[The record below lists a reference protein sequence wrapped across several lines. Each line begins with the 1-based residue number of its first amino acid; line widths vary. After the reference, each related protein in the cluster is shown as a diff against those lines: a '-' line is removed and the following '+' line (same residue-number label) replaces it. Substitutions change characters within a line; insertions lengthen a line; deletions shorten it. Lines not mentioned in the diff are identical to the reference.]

1 MASLNRR
8 GAGRVAILPAVS
20 QQNLEIVE
28 RAVAAVN
35 EHDLDAYLACCT
47 DDVELTT
54 PLEGVAGTYS
64 GAEGIRRF
72 FSDLGDTTPDFNI
85 EIEHLS
91 PVGASRVLAF
101 MRVTAT
107 GRASGIPS
115 ATETGNIYDVVAGRI
130 RRIRIFVDRDEALR
144 AAGPQD

>member
-1 MASLNRR
+1 MSE
-8 GAGRVAILPAVS
+8 
-20 QQNLEIVE
+20 QNLEIVE

-35 EHDLDAYLACCT
+35 EQDLDAYLACCT

-54 PLEGVAGTYS
+54 PLDGLAGVYK

-72 FSDLGDTTPDFNI
+72 FSDLGDTTPDFKI

-107 GRASGIPS
+107 GRSSGIPT
-115 ATETGNIYDVVAGRI
+115 ATETGNIYDVAGGRI
-130 RRIRIFVDRDEALR
+130 KRIRIFVDREEALK

>member
-1 MASLNRR
+1 M
-8 GAGRVAILPAVS
+8 S

-54 PLEGVAGTYS
+54 PLDGIAGVYK
-64 GAEGIRRF
+64 GAEGIGRLF
-72 FSDLGDTTPDFNI
+72 ADISSDFTI

-101 MRVTAT
+101 MRVTAI
-107 GRASGIPS
+107 GRTSGIPT
-115 ATETGNIYDVVAGRI
+115 AIDTGNVYDVAGGRI
-130 RRIRIFVDRDEALR
+130 RRIRIFVDRDEALK